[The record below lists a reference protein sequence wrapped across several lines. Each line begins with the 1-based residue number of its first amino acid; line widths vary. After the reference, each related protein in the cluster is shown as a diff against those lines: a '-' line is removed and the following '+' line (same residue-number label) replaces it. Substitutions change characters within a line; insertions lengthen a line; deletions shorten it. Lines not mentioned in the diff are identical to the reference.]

1 MAVFGDIHSCYGRLQ
16 VMANQADLVEV
27 VHRLHPLLNVKGF

>member
-1 MAVFGDIHSCYGRLQ
+1 MRAAVRAQ
-16 VMANQADLVEV
+16 VMANQADLVEI

>member
-1 MAVFGDIHSCYGRLQ
+1 MRVAMRVQ
-16 VMANQADLVEV
+16 VMANQADLVEI

>member
-1 MAVFGDIHSCYGRLQ
+1 MAAYCEIHSCYGRLQ